1 MKPLSLIKPAIL
13 FLLISASCN
22 LPTQAQMTKNVAI
35 SNFSEVSVSAGIE
48 LIITQGSTESAKIIA
63 KEGVID
69 EVEIEK
75 SGNSVHVGWR
85 ENLSFTSHFK
95 NRSAKVY
102 ISYKKLNSIAAS
114 SGSSLVTENVLKTDK
129 LDARASSGASIKAK
143 ISCNDLDLQ
152 TSSGGSASLSGNA
165 SNMDVSASSGGNVD
179 ALDLIT
185 AYAKARTSSGGDVEI
200 NVTKG
205 LETATSS
212 GGSIRYKGTA
222 ALNNTSSRNNRGG
235 VRHID

>member
-1 MKPLSLIKPAIL
+1 MKAFSIIKPAIL

-22 LPTQAQMTKNVAI
+22 LPTQAQETKNVAI
-35 SNFSEVSVSAGIE
+35 SDFTEVSVSAGIE
-48 LIITQGSTESAKIIA
+48 LIITQGNTESAKIIA

-85 ENLSFTSHFK
+85 NNLSFNNNFK

-102 ISYKKLNSIAAS
+102 ISYKKLNSISAS

-129 LDARASSGASIKAK
+129 LEARASSGASIRAK
-143 ISCNDLDLQ
+143 ISCTDLDLQ
-152 TSSGGSASLSGNA
+152 TSSGASASLSGNA
-165 SNMDVSASSGGNVD
+165 SNMEVRASSGGDVN
-179 ALDLIT
+179 ALDLVT
-185 AYAKARTSSGGDVEI
+185 AYTKARTSSGGNVEI

-205 LETATSS
+205 LETAASS

-222 ALNNTSSRNNRGG
+222 ALNNTSSRNNRSG